1 MSTPKHNKTKRHLL
15 RAATLA
21 LGLLFLL
28 PLSPAFAQQPAPAT
42 VSSAPE
48 AATGLE
54 PKTLASAKRYMI
66 AAANPLAVEV
76 GLEILKAG
84 GSATDAAISVQLV
97 LNLVEPQ
104 SSGLGGGAFLLHYDA
119 KRRQMK
125 SYDGRETAPVAAKP
139 DRFLKPDGT
148 PRGFMEAVFGGDSV
162 GSPGLPRMLALAHKR
177 HGKLPWSRLFEP
189 ALKLA
194 TDGFAV
200 SPRLN
205 KLLADMGAANFDPTA
220 RAHYFDTAGKPHP
233 VGHIL
238 KSPEFAATLKS
249 LADEGAEVFYRGP
262 IADSIV
268 KALGSSP
275 THKGDLTLADLAAYQ
290 AKERPALCTT
300 YRRYKICSMGPPSS
314 GGLTIAQTLALL
326 EPFDLGTA
334 PMNPNALH
342 LIAEA
347 EKLAYADRDQF
358 IGDPD
363 QVTVPAG
370 LMDPGYLRV
379 RRKWID
385 SATAKLKAEPGTPP
399 GLIGKRAQDSTI
411 ESNGTSHISIIDAAG
426 NAVSLTTTIENA
438 FGSRLMASG
447 FLLNNQLT
455 DFSFRPTDA
464 AGNVA
469 ANAVAPGKRP
479 RSSMA
484 PTIILD
490 AAGRVK
496 AVIGSPGGSR
506 IILYVTKAIVGI
518 IDWKLDAQSAIDLAN
533 FGSRNGPFEIETA
546 LAGALPALHM
556 LKRGHLVVSPDMTSG
571 LHIVMRAPNGS
582 LTGGADPRRE
592 GIAKGE

>member
-1 MSTPKHNKTKRHLL
+1 
-15 RAATLA
+15 
-21 LGLLFLL
+21 
-28 PLSPAFAQQPAPAT
+28 
-42 VSSAPE
+42 
-48 AATGLE
+48 
-54 PKTLASAKRYMI
+54 
-66 AAANPLAVEV
+66 
-76 GLEILKAG
+76 
-84 GSATDAAISVQLV
+84 
-97 LNLVEPQ
+97 
-104 SSGLGGGAFLLHYDA
+104 
-119 KRRQMK
+119 MK
-125 SYDGRETAPVAAKP
+125 SYDGRETAPASAKP

-189 ALKLA
+189 ALRLA

-205 KLLADMGAANFDPTA
+205 KLLAEIGAGNFDPTA
-220 RAHYFDTAGKPHP
+220 RAHYFDAAGKPHP

-238 KSPEFAATLKS
+238 KSPDFAATLKS
-249 LADEGAEVFYRGP
+249 LATEGADVFYRGP

-268 KALGSSP
+268 KALGDSP

-370 LMDPGYLRV
+370 LMDPGYLRE

-385 SATAKLKAEPGTPP
+385 TITAKPKAEPGTPT
-399 GLIGKRAQDSTI
+399 GLIGKRAHDSTT

-426 NAVSLTTTIENA
+426 MYAIA
-438 FGSRLMASG
+438 
-447 FLLNNQLT
+447 
-455 DFSFRPTDA
+455 
-464 AGNVA
+464 
-469 ANAVAPGKRP
+469 P
-479 RSSMA
+479 RSDGWSE
-484 PTIILD
+484 
-490 AAGRVK
+490 
-496 AVIGSPGGSR
+496 
-506 IILYVTKAIVGI
+506 
-518 IDWKLDAQSAIDLAN
+518 SA
-533 FGSRNGPFEIETA
+533 
-546 LAGALPALHM
+546 
-556 LKRGHLVVSPDMTSG
+556 
-571 LHIVMRAPNGS
+571 
-582 LTGGADPRRE
+582 
-592 GIAKGE
+592 